1 MNSDNTN
8 YKDLPMNLKKLVT
21 NILSEMPNITKWQ
34 GKFMINLFLLLFSY
48 RGRHNFENL
57 ARQSDYNEGT
67 FRNNYSKSFDFLSF
81 NQALIRRYCTE
92 ELVIAFDPSF
102 ISKSGK
108 HTPGLGYFWSGCAGL
123 AKKGLEIGGFGAVDI
138 LNNTCMHLICKQTL
152 LNKTFDNQTSARD
165 LEGLEVV
172 KPTNSN
178 LLAYYADLI
187 FDLRVDLQKTSEYLA
202 VDAYF
207 SKKPFIDR
215 MIEAKFT
222 VISRFR
228 KDVALQYKYLG
239 PKRKRR
245 GRPKK
250 FDGKV
255 NLWKLREEHFTLIIE
270 EENWRAYEGVVFANA
285 LKRWVKVVVVHY
297 FDEDGTIKK
306 VHTFFST
313 DCEMQGTDIIVYYK
327 GRFQIEFLYRDAKQF
342 VGLEE
347 GQSRKEERID
357 FHFNAAL
364 TTVSLAKALYYLN
377 VEEQKRKHF
386 SMSSVKTRY
395 ANDLLINKLFSMFGI
410 DPKHGINKEQYY
422 KIRDFGAIAA

>member
-1 MNSDNTN
+1 
-8 YKDLPMNLKKLVT
+8 MNLKKLVA
-21 NILSEMPNITKWQ
+21 NILSKMPNVTKWQ
-34 GKFMINLFLLLFSY
+34 KDFMINLFCLLFAY

-57 ARQSDYNEGT
+57 GRQSDYNEST

-81 NQALIRRYCTE
+81 NQALIREYCSD

-123 AKKGLEIGGFGAVDI
+123 AKNGLEIGGFGAVDI
-138 LNNTCMHLICKQTL
+138 LNNTCMHLVCKQTL
-152 LNKTFDNQTSARD
+152 LNKTTKKESTIEFQ
-165 LEGLEVV
+165 
-172 KPTNSN
+172 KPTSGN
-178 LLAYYADLI
+178 LLNYYADLI
-187 FDLRVDLQKTSEYLA
+187 FALRADLQKTSNYLA

-207 SKKPFIDR
+207 SKKSFIDK
-215 MIEAKFT
+215 MVESGFT

-228 KDVALQYKYLG
+228 KDIALRYKYVG
-239 PKRKRR
+239 PKRKGR
-245 GRPKK
+245 GCPKK

-255 NLWKLREEHFTLIIE
+255 NLWNLREEHFTQILE
-270 EENWRAYEGVVFANA
+270 EENWSAYEGIVYANA

-297 FDEDGTIKK
+297 FDENGKVKK
-306 VHTFFST
+306 VRTFFST
-313 DCEMQGTDIIVYYK
+313 ACVMQGMDILIYYK

-364 TTVSLAKALYYLN
+364 TTVSLAKALYYLDTN
-377 VEEQKRKHF
+377 KQERKPF

-395 ANDLLINKLFSMFGI
+395 GNALLINKLFSMFGI
-410 DPKHGINKEQYY
+410 NPEHEINKERYS
-422 KIRDFGAIAA
+422 KLCDFGAIAA

>member
-1 MNSDNTN
+1 
-8 YKDLPMNLKKLVT
+8 MNLKKLVA
-21 NILSEMPNITKWQ
+21 NILSKMPNITKWQ
-34 GKFMINLFLLLFSY
+34 KDFMINLFWLLFAY

-57 ARQSDYNEGT
+57 GRQSDYNEST

-81 NQALIRRYCTE
+81 NQELIGQYCSE

-138 LNNTCMHLICKQTL
+138 LNNTCMHLVCKQTL
-152 LNKTFDNQTSARD
+152 LNTSSATETV
-165 LEGLEVV
+165 LEIK
-172 KPTNSN
+172 KPTSGN
-178 LLAYYADLI
+178 LLSYYADLI
-187 FDLRVDLQKTSEYLA
+187 FDLRTDLQKTSNYLA

-207 SKKPFIDR
+207 SKKPFIDK
-215 MIEAKFT
+215 MIAAKFI

-228 KDVALQYKYLG
+228 KDVALRYKHVGLKRKG
-239 PKRKRR
+239 RGCPKR
-245 GRPKK
+245 

-255 NLWKLREEHFTLIIE
+255 NLWKLRAEHFTPIIE
-270 EENWRAYEGVVFANA
+270 EENWKAYEGIVYANA

-297 FDEDGTIKK
+297 FDENGMIKK

-313 DCEMQGTDIIVYYK
+313 DCKTQGTDIIIYYK

-342 VGLEE
+342 VGLEQ

-364 TTVSLAKALYYLN
+364 TTVSLAKALYYFN
-377 VEEQKRKHF
+377 TNEQERKPF

-395 ANDLLINKLFSMFGI
+395 GNDLLINKLFSMFGI
-410 DPKHGINKEQYY
+410 NPKHEINKERYY

>member
-1 MNSDNTN
+1 MS
-8 YKDLPMNLKKLVT
+8 LKKFVA

-34 GKFMINLFLLLFSY
+34 RKFMINLFFLLFSY

-67 FRNNYSKSFDFLSF
+67 IRNNYSKSFDFLSF
-81 NQALIRRYCTE
+81 NQLLIGQCCSK

-138 LNNTCMHLICKQTL
+138 MNNTCMHLICKQTL
-152 LNKTFDNQTSARD
+152 LNKSSDSPTSAAVV
-165 LEGLEVV
+165 EVAN
-172 KPTNSN
+172 PTNSN

-187 FDLRVDLQKTSEYLA
+187 FDLRADLQKTSPYLA

-207 SKKPFIDR
+207 SKKSFIDK
-215 MIEAKFT
+215 MVEANFT

-228 KDVALQYKYLG
+228 KDVALQYKYVG
-239 PKRKRR
+239 IKKKGR
-245 GRPKK
+245 GRPKA

-255 NLWKLREEHFTLIIE
+255 DLWNLREEHFTQIIE
-270 EENWRAYEGVVFANA
+270 EEKWSAYEGVVYANA

-297 FDEDGTIKK
+297 FNEKGAIKK
-306 VHTFFST
+306 VRTFFST
-313 DCEMQGTDIIVYYK
+313 DCQMQGTDIIVYYK

-342 VGLEE
+342 VGLEQ

-377 VEEQKRKHF
+377 VEEQKRKPF

-395 ANDLLINKLFSMFGI
+395 GNDLLIHKLFSMFGI
-410 DPKHGINKEQYY
+410 DPEHGINKERYY
-422 KIRDFGAIAA
+422 EIRDFGAIAA

>member
-1 MNSDNTN
+1 MNSDNT
-8 YKDLPMNLKKLVT
+8 KPKVLPMNLKKLVA
-21 NILSEMPNITKWQ
+21 NILSKMPNITKWQ
-34 GKFMINLFLLLFSY
+34 KDFMINLFWLLFAY

-57 ARQSDYNEGT
+57 GRQSDYNEST

-81 NQALIRRYCTE
+81 NQELIRQYCSE

-138 LNNTCMHLICKQTL
+138 LNNTCMHLVCKQTL
-152 LNKTFDNQTSARD
+152 LKTSSANKTV
-165 LEGLEVV
+165 LEIK
-172 KPTNSN
+172 KPTGGN
-178 LLAYYADLI
+178 LLSYYADLI
-187 FDLRVDLQKTSEYLA
+187 FDLRTDLQKTSNYLA

-207 SKKPFIDR
+207 SKKPFVDK
-215 MIEAKFT
+215 MIEANFV

-228 KDVALQYKYLG
+228 KDVALRYKYVG
-239 PKRKRR
+239 PKRKGR
-245 GRPKK
+245 GCPKR

-255 NLWKLREEHFTLIIE
+255 NLWKLRAEHFTPIIE
-270 EENWRAYEGVVFANA
+270 QENWKAYEGVVYANA

-297 FDEDGTIKK
+297 FDENGIIKK

-313 DCEMQGTDIIVYYK
+313 DCQMQGTDIIIYYK

-347 GQSRKEERID
+347 GQSRQKERID
-357 FHFNAAL
+357 FHFNASL
-364 TTVSLAKALYYLN
+364 TTVSLAKALYYFN
-377 VEEQKRKHF
+377 TNEQERKPF

-395 ANDLLINKLFSMFGI
+395 GNDLLINKLFSMFGI
-410 DPKHGINKEQYY
+410 NPKHEINKERYY
-422 KIRDFGAIAA
+422 KIRNFGAIAA

>member
-1 MNSDNTN
+1 
-8 YKDLPMNLKKLVT
+8 MNLKKPVA
-21 NILSEMPNITKWQ
+21 NILSNMPNITKWQ
-34 GKFMINLFLLLFSY
+34 KDFMVNLFWLLFAY

-57 ARQSDYNEGT
+57 ARQSDYNEST

-81 NQALIRRYCTE
+81 NQALICEYCSG

-108 HTPGLGYFWSGCAGL
+108 HTPCLGYFWSGCAGL

-138 LNNTCMHLICKQTL
+138 LNNTCMHLVCKQTL
-152 LNKTFDNQTSARD
+152 LKKSSKEEAII
-165 LEGLEVV
+165 EVK
-172 KPTNSN
+172 KPTSDN
-178 LLAYYADLI
+178 LLSYYADLI
-187 FDLRVDLQKTSEYLA
+187 FFLRADLQKTSNYLA

-207 SKKPFIDR
+207 SKKSFIDK
-215 MIEAKFT
+215 MVEAGFT

-228 KDVALQYKYLG
+228 KDVALRYKYVG
-239 PKRKRR
+239 AKRKGR
-245 GRPKK
+245 GCPKK

-255 NLWKLREEHFTLIIE
+255 NLWNLRPEHFIQIIE
-270 EENWRAYEGVVFANA
+270 EENWRAYEGVVYANA
-285 LKRWVKVVVVHY
+285 LKRWVKAVVVHY
-297 FDEDGTIKK
+297 FDENGVVKK

-313 DCEMQGTDIIVYYK
+313 DCTMQGTDILIYYK
-327 GRFQIEFLYRDAKQF
+327 GRFQIEFLYRDACPETSVAKQL

-364 TTVSLAKALYYLN
+364 TTVSLAKALYYLDTN
-377 VEEQKRKHF
+377 EQERKPF

-395 ANDLLINKLFSMFGI
+395 GNDLLINKLFSMFGI
-410 DPKHGINKEQYY
+410 NPKHGINKERYS
-422 KIRDFGAIAA
+422 KLRHFGAIAA